1 MPATPHAYLD
11 ARVKTASQ
19 PELQLML
26 LDGALRFAR
35 QAAKQIGA
43 DAQRLETDRLLARA
57 LDIAEELV
65 RSVSAAKTDA
75 SARLAEEYA
84 FAFRQ
89 LTAAQINQDPT
100 ALDAAI
106 QLLSFH
112 RETWRL
118 ACERL
123 QGPAASPNA
132 PHAAPER
139 LSLEA

>member
-1 MPATPHAYLD
+1 MPANSHAYLD

-35 QAAKQIGA
+35 QAAKSLGV
-43 DAQRLETDRLLARA
+43 DAHRHETDRLLARA
-57 LDIAEELV
+57 VDIAEELV
-65 RSVSAAKTDA
+65 RSVSVAKTDA

-89 LTAAQINQDPT
+89 LTAARLNQDPT
-100 ALDAAI
+100 ALDAAVQI
-106 QLLSFH
+106 LSYH

-118 ACERL
+118 ACERV
-123 QGPAASPNA
+123 QGPAPSSAT
-132 PHAAPER
+132 ER

>member
-1 MPATPHAYLD
+1 MSHSHYLD
-11 ARVKTASQ
+11 ARVNTASQ

-35 QAAKQIGA
+35 QAAKQLGV

-57 LDIAEELV
+57 VDVAEELV
-65 RSVSAAKTDA
+65 RSVSVVKIDA

-89 LTAAQINQDPT
+89 LTAARVNHDPG

-123 QGPAASPNA
+123 QGPAAPHTA
-132 PHAAPER
+132 PHAAAER